1 MGHTFALISRW
12 IILTQNILSIL
23 HILHILYSTG
33 IKRNPLHERKEYYK
47 MHKNFE
53 EQDPILLV
61 LAGNVAIMEVVIGN
75 IVGSA
80 GENR

>member
-1 MGHTFALISRW
+1 
-12 IILTQNILSIL
+12 
-23 HILHILYSTG
+23 
-33 IKRNPLHERKEYYK
+33 